1 MPILTKGKTFGGT
14 ETVTS
19 SKLHELVDAATFATP
34 ATAPLAVSGGRLVLE
49 DGGVSA
55 SKLGTAAVTPAK
67 IASTT
72 AEDFVFD
79 RITVGKRATLKKY
92 TATLTQDFTPDMLNG
107 QVHIY
112 TLEANV
118 IIGAPANVANDGA
131 SSFLFIIKQDGTGNR
146 TVTWG
151 GPLWRF
157 PRGAAPIQTAA
168 PNSVDMYSIVWDD
181 SVFYV
186 THLPDYK
193 AIS

>member
-79 RITVGKRATLKKY
+79 RITVGKRATLKTY
-92 TATLTQDFTPDMLNG
+92 TATVNGGLTPNMLNG

-112 TLEANV
+112 TLDGNLT
-118 IIGAPANVANDGA
+118 IGSPSNVANDGA
-131 SSFLFIIKQDGTGNR
+131 SSFLFIIKQDATGNR
-146 TVTWG
+146 SVVWDG
-151 GPLWRF
+151 SLWRF
-157 PRGAAPIQTAA
+157 PRGAAPQQTPTANA
-168 PNSVDMYSIVWDD
+168 VDLYSIVWDGD
-181 SVFYV
+181 VFYV
-186 THLPDYK
+186 TQLSDYQ
-193 AIS
+193 AL